1 MTVDVTTMV
10 DMGITTSTTTKAPY
24 PQVNIRKF
32 SPANRPSTT
41 KRPKS
46 GERPGF
52 KPKYSDRKNTVNVN
66 EPQSD
71 QPQVKSD
78 FSSLLPPGYKIKTND
93 DKSSKLL
100 EEILSK
106 VKTPKL
112 EETGEGNIDIS
123 KFLPPGYKLPDE
135 GSSSTESSIFKSTKL
150 SDNDEKTTE
159 KSSTESSISKNTK
172 TDDLSKFLPPGYKL
186 PKSEEKTTESSNV
199 FKNTKADDISK
210 FLPPGYKLRKSEEKT
225 TESGILKN
233 TKTDDISKFLPPGY
247 KLPKTMTTT
256 ESSIFKNTKADDIS
270 KFLPPGYKLRPST
283 TQKPKESE
291 PEIKSADISSFLP
304 PGYKPPKDDSS
315 NGKHLIITD
324 NQM

>member
-41 KRPKS
+41 KRPKP
-46 GERPGF
+46 GDRPGF
-52 KPKYSDRKNTVNVN
+52 KPKYTDRKSTINVN

-71 QPQVKSD
+71 QPQAKTD
-78 FSSLLPPGYKIKTND
+78 LSSLLPPGYKVKTSD

-106 VKTPKL
+106 VKAPKV
-112 EETGEGNIDIS
+112 EQASESNVDIS
-123 KFLPPGYKLPDE
+123 KFLPPGYKLPEE
-135 GSSSTESSIFKSTKL
+135 GSSTENTKVEDISKFLPSDFKLPESG
-150 SDNDEKTTE
+150 EKTTE
-159 KSSTESSISKNTK
+159 KATESSI
-172 TDDLSKFLPPGYKL
+172 
-186 PKSEEKTTESSNV
+186 

-225 TESGILKN
+225 TEGSIFKN
-233 TKTDDISKFLPPGY
+233 TKADDLSKFLPPGY
-247 KLPKTMTTT
+247 KLPKTTT
-256 ESSIFKNTKADDIS
+256 ESSIFKNTKADDVS
-270 KFLPPGYKLRPST
+270 KFLPPGYKLRPTT
-283 TQKPKESE
+283 TQKPKESGSGL
-291 PEIKSADISSFLP
+291 PVIKTADISSFLP

-315 NGKHLIITD
+315 NGEYLITV
-324 NQM
+324 NN